1 MLIDHI
7 EVTTAFAEGDE
18 SAWPLSVPAIRD
30 LAENGLPITSDL
42 VVLVGANG
50 SGKSTLLEGIAEAYG
65 LDVRGGHG
73 GRHYVSPLDK
83 SPLGAALRLHR
94 TTRGR
99 KLTGRKATGFFLR
112 AETAYGML
120 AYMTGKEVVGYG
132 DRLSWEVSHG
142 ESYLQA
148 ITGRFSGP
156 GLYLLDEAEGP
167 LSFQSTLLLLYHLR
181 ELVATHNAQVIYS
194 THSPL
199 VAALPGAQ
207 ILEMSEDGIHEQ
219 EWSDLDAVR
228 LWQTFLRHPQRMFD
242 FDQHDDQ

>member
-1 MLIDHI
+1 M
-7 EVTTAFAEGDE
+7 
-18 SAWPLSVPAIRD
+18 PAIRD
-30 LAENGLPITSDL
+30 VAKNGLAITSDV

-73 GRHYVSPLDK
+73 GRRYSSPLDK
-83 SPLGAALRLHR
+83 SPLGETLRLRR
-94 TTRGR
+94 TARGR
-99 KLTGRKATGFFLR
+99 KLTGRNATGVFLR
-112 AETAYGML
+112 AETAFGML
-120 AYMTGKEVVGYG
+120 AYMTDMGITGYG

-167 LSFQSTLLLLYHLR
+167 LSFHSTLLLLHHLR
-181 ELVATHNAQVIYS
+181 ELVTTYNAQVIYL

-207 ILEMSEDGIHEQ
+207 ILELSEDGIHQ
-219 EWSDLDAVR
+219 QDWSDLEAVR
-228 LWQTFLRHPQRMFD
+228 LWQAFLRHPHRMFEVD
-242 FDQHDDQ
+242 